1 MTKKSIIKFISTRI
15 ISKTDIK
22 ADHIGAEENLN
33 SIGIS
38 SLNAV
43 MISGEIEDEFEIEVD
58 PMLMYECETLSEV
71 ADKLMIL
78 IKRV

>member
-1 MTKKSIIKFISTRI
+1 MTKETIIKFISSKI
-15 ISKTDIK
+15 ISKIDIK
-22 ADHIGAEENLN
+22 ADHISAEENLK

-38 SLNAV
+38 SLDAV

-58 PMLMYECETLSEV
+58 PILLFESETLSEV

-78 IKRV
+78 KKSV

>member
-58 PMLMYECETLSEV
+58 PMLMFECETLSEV

>member
-1 MTKKSIIKFISTRI
+1 MTKESIIKFISTRI

-22 ADHIGAEENLN
+22 ADHIGAEENLK
-33 SIGIS
+33 SIGLS

-58 PMLMYECETLSEV
+58 PKIIFESETLSEV

-78 IKRV
+78 KENV

>member
-1 MTKKSIIKFISTRI
+1 MTKESIIKFISTKI

-22 ADHIGAEENLN
+22 ADYIGAEENLK
-33 SIGIS
+33 SIGLS

-58 PMLMYECETLSEV
+58 PKIIFESETLSEV

-78 IKRV
+78 KENV

>member
-1 MTKKSIIKFISTRI
+1 MTKESIIKFISTRI

-22 ADHIGAEENLN
+22 ADHIGTEENLK
-33 SIGIS
+33 SIGLS

-58 PMLMYECETLSEV
+58 PKIIFESETLSEV

-78 IKRV
+78 KKRV